1 MLIKN
6 STQPWRRGGDVTM
19 TLFFLVYCVGML
31 TIATPCI
38 LPILPFVLARVDEP
52 FKCGGLPML
61 LAMA

>member
-1 MLIKN
+1 
-6 STQPWRRGGDVTM
+6 M